1 MINIDA
7 RIKRLIGLGAVA
19 FLIWGALVYR
29 LVDIQLVHGSTYAE
43 IARKQSSGKMEIPAD
58 RGIIYDRTGR
68 ELAINVMKNSLFVD
82 PANKK
87 EIEKIYSYLDK
98 LYRKPSGFAR
108 RKYNLKPDKFCWID
122 RSLPDDLAALVTRDS
137 IPGLFISKASSRDYP
152 FNEVGR
158 NLIGWTNIDGEGAS
172 GLEYSYDSILVG
184 KPGATD
190 YLRDGNRNTYRL
202 RDIPLVEPVAGNS
215 IILSIDLNFQEIVE
229 DEIKKA
235 VEKYNAIE
243 GTALFLDCHSG
254 EILAAA
260 DYVADGK
267 NDAIK
272 LRAVSNAFE
281 PGSVFKIVT
290 AAAVIDEKKFNLYER
305 VNCENGAWRMGR
317 NVLHDDH
324 REGMLTFQETFEKS
338 SNIGTAKMALRI
350 GGKKLSEAA
359 RRFGFGQRY
368 FVGLPGETPGMIGNP
383 GKWSDYN
390 VAALA
395 MGHSV
400 SVTAL
405 QLAAATAAIAN
416 GGKLY
421 RPRLIK
427 AILDPNGKPVKR
439 YEKEQ
444 IATVIKPE
452 SVPILHRF
460 MAGVVD
466 TGTGKQV
473 KSNIVKIAGK
483 TGTAEVPDLTTH
495 TYKKNKFVATFV
507 GFFPADNPQVAGVVV
522 LHQPEPIH
530 YGGATSGPTFK
541 TIAERY
547 TMINPEHVKS
557 ATKLVADGKGTGM
570 NEVPDFIGR
579 EVKLARVM
587 AKRCGVEFVC
597 SSENGIVGWQYPEAG
612 RKIAPNGRVAAAV
625 QPDGTDSLIVP
636 DMTGL
641 DLRTAISMLQFQ
653 KIDYEIIGSGL
664 IQSQEPLAGTTVDKM
679 TKCRLTCGHEIIIDE
694 DTTKKSN

>member
-1 MINIDA
+1 MINIDI
-7 RIKRLIGLGAVA
+7 RVKRLIGLGAVA
-19 FLIWGALVYR
+19 VLIWCALIYR

-68 ELAINVMKNSLFVD
+68 ELAINVMKNSLFAD
-82 PANKK
+82 PADKK
-87 EIEKIYSYLDK
+87 EIEKIYTYLDK
-98 LYRKPSGFAR
+98 LYKKSSGYARKKF
-108 RKYNLKPDKFCWID
+108 NLTPNKFHWID
-122 RSLPDDLAALVTRDS
+122 RSLPDDLAIKVAKDS
-137 IPGLFISKASSRDYP
+137 IPGLSINKSSNRDYP
-152 FNEVGR
+152 FTDIGR
-158 NLIGWTNIDGEGAS
+158 KLIGWTNIDGKGAS

-202 RDIPLVEPVAGNS
+202 RDIPLLEPVAGNS

-229 DEIKKA
+229 GEIKKA
-235 VEKYNAIE
+235 VETYNALE
-243 GTALFLDCHSG
+243 GTAIFLDCHSG

-290 AAAVIDEKKFNLYER
+290 AAAVIDEKKFNLHER
-305 VNCENGAWRMGR
+305 INCENGAWKLGR

-324 REGMLTFQETFEKS
+324 REGMLTFQEVFEKS

-350 GGKKLSEAA
+350 GGKKLSDAA

-368 FVGLPGETPGMIGNP
+368 FVGLPGETPGAIGNP

-400 SVTAL
+400 SVTAM

-427 AILDPNGKPVKR
+427 AILDPNGKPIKR
-439 YEKEQ
+439 YEKEE
-444 IATVIKPE
+444 IGTVIKPE
-452 SVPILHRF
+452 SVPLLHSF
-460 MAGVVD
+460 MMGVVER
-466 TGTGKQV
+466 GSGKLV
-473 KSNIVKIAGK
+473 KSEIVKIAGK
-483 TGTAEVPDLTTH
+483 TGTAEVPDLVSH

-541 TIAERY
+541 AIAERY
-547 TMINPEHVKS
+547 TLINPEHVKP
-557 ATKLVADGKGTGM
+557 ATKLIADGKGAGM
-570 NEVPDFIGR
+570 NVVPDFIGR
-579 EVKLARVM
+579 EVTLAQTM
-587 AKRCGVEFVC
+587 AKRNGVELVC
-597 SSENGIVGWQYPEAG
+597 SAEHGIIGWQYPRAG
-612 RKIAPNGRVAAAV
+612 QKIAPNGRVAVAI
-625 QPDGTDSLIVP
+625 QPDEVDSLVIP

-641 DLRTAISMLQFQ
+641 NLRTVISMLQFQ
-653 KIDYEIIGSGL
+653 GIEYEIVGSGL
-664 IQSQEPLAGTTVDKM
+664 IQSQEPVAGTTIDKL
-679 TKCRLTCGHEIIIDE
+679 TKCRLICGHEIIDA
-694 DTTKKSN
+694 DSTKEPD